1 MGILKYFLTHAERL
15 IELDKCQTEIS
26 LKIARWGWNWS
37 QRRERDD
44 TISPLNIHRSNCH
57 AATNANATII
67 FVRHDTMT
75 QCPWTTSIYILNCK
89 ESEAD
94 YKLRITRGLISY
106 FTGTLTFPRGM
117 CAYLPA
123 LRARW
128 PDHPAS
134 PRYKCDRQRR
144 CRYCVAALPTCDN
157 MRCWTGS
164 IVRRNTDDAGHN
176 SPLLCVVTVYCP
188 VMLLR
193 RAEETL
199 TVMCMGRVLSLRQ

>member
-1 MGILKYFLTHAERL
+1 
-15 IELDKCQTEIS
+15 
-26 LKIARWGWNWS
+26 
-37 QRRERDD
+37 
-44 TISPLNIHRSNCH
+44 
-57 AATNANATII
+57 
-67 FVRHDTMT
+67 MT

-128 PDHPAS
+128 PDHPA
-134 PRYKCDRQRR
+134 PARYKCDRQRR

-176 SPLLCVVTVYCP
+176 SPLLCTVCCHC
-188 VMLLR
+188 LLSR
-193 RAEETL
+193 HVAEENRGNTHCYVHGSGAQFK
-199 TVMCMGRVLSLRQ
+199 TIKRI

>member
-1 MGILKYFLTHAERL
+1 MSNWDLTQNSQMRLKLIAAERERRHNFTAQHTPL
-15 IELDKCQTEIS
+15 LLSCCHQCQCHDLYLS
-26 LKIARWGWNWS
+26 
-37 QRRERDD
+37 D
-44 TISPLNIHRSNCH
+44 TTLWQHALGPFRFLNCK
-57 AATNANATII
+57 
-67 FVRHDTMT
+67 D
-75 QCPWTTSIYILNCK
+75 CK